1 MAKAKKKVKRVGE
14 PIVEAY
20 LERIG
25 QKVFKDLTE
34 VCFACGGSCLMLDS
48 CLRRNDKGAQE

>member
-1 MAKAKKKVKRVGE
+1 MAKTNKKAKRTAK

-25 QKVFKDLTE
+25 QKVFKDFSY
-34 VCFACGGSCLMLDS
+34 VIGPQGIVFALL
-48 CLRRNDKGAQE
+48 

>member
-1 MAKAKKKVKRVGE
+1 MVKKKAKRTGK

-25 QKVFKDLTE
+25 QKVVLGLSYNNFSKKEPMFL
-34 VCFACGGSCLMLDS
+34 LIH
-48 CLRRNDKGAQE
+48 

>member
-1 MAKAKKKVKRVGE
+1 MAKTNEKAKRTAK

-25 QKVFKDLTE
+25 QKVFKDFSSVITGLI
-34 VCFACGGSCLMLDS
+34 
-48 CLRRNDKGAQE
+48 KGNLASGPRELFSMD